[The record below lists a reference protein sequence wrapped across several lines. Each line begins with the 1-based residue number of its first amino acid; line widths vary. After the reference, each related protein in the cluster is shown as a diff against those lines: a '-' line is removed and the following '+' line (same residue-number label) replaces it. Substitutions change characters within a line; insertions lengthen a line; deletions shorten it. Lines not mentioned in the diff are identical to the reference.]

1 MKIKKFSNSQ
11 CSLQGYVSGSLSL
24 ISHQLAGS
32 CWVFFFKLFS
42 AHFLLRIFLSTAAVL
57 TFHEYGET
65 IRGGGIFPHSLEQ
78 CLSMSRHMC
87 CYSSETVVTSGFG
100 SVCGEAGS

>member
-1 MKIKKFSNSQ
+1 MFQ
-11 CSLQGYVSGSLSL
+11 VPFLLSP
-24 ISHQLAGS
+24 ISWREVVGF
-32 CWVFFFKLFS
+32 FFFKLFS